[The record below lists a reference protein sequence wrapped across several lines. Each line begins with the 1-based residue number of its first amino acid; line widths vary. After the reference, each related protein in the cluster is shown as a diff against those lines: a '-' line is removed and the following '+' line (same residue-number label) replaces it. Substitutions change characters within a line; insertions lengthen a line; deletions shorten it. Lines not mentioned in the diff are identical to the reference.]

1 MNNVKRTLY
10 IPLYGKALVSR
21 RGLIIRDE
29 DAERIWA
36 QEGFRLHGKARSK
49 WLALYMSMRAAVF
62 DAWLRR
68 AMQED
73 DTCTVVH
80 IGCGMDARVNR
91 VGTQGHAWFDVDFP
105 DVIAARKRYFSENA
119 DYTMLAADVRNHAWM
134 QHLPSGGHAVIV
146 MEGVS
151 MYLAPEELQSLLAA
165 LRMHFGSVRIL
176 MDCYTTFAAKAGK
189 RRNPISQ
196 VGVTQTWGVDDPGKL
211 ADAAGITFVREHAM
225 TPDSLVNQL
234 TGMERAIFRK
244 VYGGS
249 ISRRLY
255 RLYEFAS
262 R

>member
-1 MNNVKRTLY
+1 MNNVNRTLY
-10 IPLYGKALVSR
+10 IPLYGKALISR
-21 RGLIIRDE
+21 RGLIIQDK

-36 QEGFRLHGKARSK
+36 REGFPLRGKARSK
-49 WLALYMSMRAAVF
+49 WLALYMSMRAAAF

-73 DTCTVVH
+73 DACTVVH
-80 IGCGMDARVNR
+80 IGCGMDARINR

-176 MDCYTTFAAKAGK
+176 MDCYTTFAAKAGR

-196 VGVTQTWGVDDPGKL
+196 VGVTQTWGVDDPAML

-234 TGMERAIFRK
+234 TGMERTIFRK

-255 RLYEFAS
+255 RMYEFAS

>member
-36 QEGFRLHGKARSK
+36 QEGFPLHGKTRSK
-49 WLALYMSMRAAVF
+49 WLALYMSMRAAAF

-73 DTCTVVH
+73 DACTVVH
-80 IGCGMDARVNR
+80 IGCGMDARINR

-105 DVIAARKRYFSENA
+105 DVIAARKRYFAESN

-151 MYLAPEELQSLLAA
+151 MYLAPTDLQTLLAA

-211 ADAAGITFVREHAM
+211 VDAAGITFVREHAM